1 MITGI
6 RINSV
11 EARRDNDEEIKGL
24 DINIGIDSVKVTGP
38 EVEVKFT
45 YVATYLR
52 DVGILKMSG
61 AILSHEEVKLAQEI
75 GDGWAKDKRLPD
87 AYSELVLNAVNFTC
101 GTNGTLVVRPV
112 NLAPPMVPPRIE
124 LSKGGAATPDA
135 PVPPTSGRPGRGKP
149 SN

>member
-11 EARRDNDEEIKGL
+11 EAHRTSDEEIKGL
-24 DINIGIDSVKVTGP
+24 DINIGIDAVKVTGP
-38 EVEVKFT
+38 EVEVTFT
-45 YVATYLR
+45 YTATYQQN
-52 DVGILKMSG
+52 VGVLKMGGS
-61 AILSHEEVKLAQEI
+61 ILSHEDLKLAADI
-75 GDGWAKDKRLPD
+75 AANWAKDKHLPD

-124 LSKGGAATPDA
+124 LNKSGASTSE
-135 PVPPTSGRPGRGKP
+135 PPASPAGRRGRA
-149 SN
+149 N